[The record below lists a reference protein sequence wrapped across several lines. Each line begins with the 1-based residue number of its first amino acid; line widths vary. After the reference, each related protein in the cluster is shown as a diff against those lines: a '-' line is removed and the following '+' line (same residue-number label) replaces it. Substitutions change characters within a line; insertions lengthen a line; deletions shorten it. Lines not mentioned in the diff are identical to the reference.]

1 MFYILLQ
8 VNYLY
13 CYQKQCVHALIYLP
27 LFSAMP
33 NEQTKRKA
41 LGEFIKSQRE
51 QTSPAQA
58 GFAHLSY
65 SGRRRTPGLRREE
78 MAQLCGISVTW
89 YTWIEQGRTASI
101 SPQTLS
107 CIADALHL
115 PAAKRAYLFELAD
128 KKDPLG
134 LADSQAESIPA
145 GLLAVVRNMREP
157 AYLLDQYWNAIAW
170 NTPAK
175 NLFAGWLNQKTT
187 SPNLLFFMFFTD
199 SAKELLS
206 DWEQRARRLVA
217 EFRADCGQRLDDP
230 KIQAMTEALS
240 AQSPLFKH
248 AWGLQDV
255 VAREGGERRFQHPV
269 RGALTYQQVNFRV
282 ANRPDL
288 KLITLIQ
295 S

>member
-1 MFYILLQ
+1 
-8 VNYLY
+8 
-13 CYQKQCVHALIYLP
+13 
-27 LFSAMP
+27 MP
-33 NEQTKRKA
+33 TGQTKRKA
-41 LGEFIKSQRE
+41 LGVFIRSQRE
-51 QTSPAQA
+51 QISPAQA
-58 GFAHLSY
+58 GLAHLSY
-65 SGRRRTPGLRREE
+65 GGRRRTSGLRREE
-78 MAQLCGISVTW
+78 VAQLCGISVTW

-101 SPQTLS
+101 SPQALS

-115 PAAKRAYLFELAD
+115 PAAKRAYLFDLAD
-128 KKDPLG
+128 KKDPAG
-134 LADSQAESIPA
+134 LAVSQAESIPA
-145 GLLAVVRNMREP
+145 GLLAVVHNMRGP

-175 NLFAGWLNQKTT
+175 NLFTGWLNQKTT

-199 SAKELLS
+199 AAKILIS

-230 KIQAMTEALS
+230 IIQAMTEALS

-269 RGALTYQQVNFRV
+269 RGALIYQQVNFRV
-282 ANRPDL
+282 ANHPNI
-288 KLITLIQ
+288 KLITLTQ